1 MHARKVCKDFEVKNV
16 DEYNNLYVKNDNL
29 LLANVYENFRKN
41 VFKYLL
47 STSCKILFNSRISMV
62 SSF

>member
-29 LLANVYENFRKN
+29 LLANVYENF
-41 VFKYLL
+41 
-47 STSCKILFNSRISMV
+47 
-62 SSF
+62 